1 MPQEALAS
9 PAVCVLCSTQVLRID
24 RSAINIGQGIPAMSH
39 QAFDLL
45 VFIGRFQPFHRSH
58 AAILSA
64 ALERSAHV
72 LVLVGS
78 ANVARSTRNPFTAGE
93 REVMIRASFPQAGEA
108 LHIRAIPD
116 FPYLEDLWLRSIQ
129 DAVKSVAE
137 PMEAK
142 RIGLIGHFKDD
153 TSYYLRMFPQWPL
166 VEMPNH
172 EGRSS
177 TELREL
183 LFESSGNGM
192 RLVLASALTQ
202 ATADFVE
209 AFQRLPQF
217 AQLVEEQSFLKAY
230 RQQFAAYPYPP
241 TFVTVDAVVVHSGHI
256 LLVERKAM
264 PGRGLY
270 ALPGGFL
277 HQGERLVEG
286 VIRELKEETRLK
298 LPVPVLKGSLKDS
311 RVFDDP
317 QRSQRGRTITH
328 AFHFDFPTGELPP
341 VKGGDDAAKARWLPL
356 ADFYALN
363 GVMLEDH
370 WHIVTAF
377 IGGA

>member
-1 MPQEALAS
+1 
-9 PAVCVLCSTQVLRID
+9 
-24 RSAINIGQGIPAMSH
+24 MSH
-39 QAFDLL
+39 QADDLL

-64 ALERSAHV
+64 ALNKAANV

-78 ANVARSTRNPFTAGE
+78 ANAARSTRNPFTASE
-93 REVMIRASFPQAGEA
+93 REVMIRASFPQASAA

-116 FPYLEDLWLRSIQ
+116 YPYLEDLWLRTIQ
-129 DAVKSVAE
+129 EAVKSVAE
-137 PMEAK
+137 PIGAR
-142 RIGLIGHFKDD
+142 RIGLIGHFKDE
-153 TSYYLRMFPQWPL
+153 TSYYLRMFPQWTL
-166 VEMPNH
+166 AEMPNH

-183 LFESSGNGM
+183 LFESQGNGT
-192 RLVLASALTQ
+192 RLVLASALTP
-202 ATADFVE
+202 AAAEFIE

-217 AQLVEEQSFLKAY
+217 AQLVEEHAFIQRY
-230 RQQFAAYPYPP
+230 RQQFAASPYPP
-241 TFVTVDAVVVHSGHI
+241 TFVTVDAVVIHSGHI

-277 HQGERLVEG
+277 HAGERLIDG

-298 LPVPVLKGSLKDS
+298 LPVPVLKGSIKES

-328 AFHFDFPTGELPP
+328 AFHFDFPSGELPP

-356 ADFYALN
+356 ADFYALD
-363 GVMLEDH
+363 GIMFEDH

>member
-1 MPQEALAS
+1 
-9 PAVCVLCSTQVLRID
+9 
-24 RSAINIGQGIPAMSH
+24 MSDK
-39 QAFDLL
+39 AYDLL

-58 AAILSA
+58 AAIVTA
-64 ALERSAHV
+64 ALDKADQV

-78 ANVARSTRNPFTAGE
+78 ANTARSTRNPFTAGE
-93 REVMIRASFPQAGEA
+93 REVMIRESFPRAGA
-108 LHIRAIPD
+108 SLHIRAIPD
-116 FPYLEDLWLRSIQ
+116 YPYMEDLWLRQIQ
-129 DAVKSVAE
+129 DAVKAVAE
-137 PMEAK
+137 PAGAR

-153 TSYYLRMFPQWPL
+153 SSYYLRMFPQWTL
-166 VEMPNH
+166 VEMPDH

-183 LFESSGNGM
+183 LFEPNGNGTRM
-192 RLVLASALTQ
+192 VLASALTP
-202 ATADFVE
+202 AAAEFVAE
-209 AFQRLPQF
+209 FQRLPQF
-217 AQLVEEQSFLKAY
+217 PQLAEEHAFLKAY

-241 TFVTVDAVVVHSGHI
+241 TFVTVDAVVIHSGHI

-264 PGRGLY
+264 PGRGLH
-270 ALPGGFL
+270 ALPGGFID
-277 HQGERLVEG
+277 QGERLVDG
-286 VIRELKEETRLK
+286 AIRELKEETRLK
-298 LPVPVLKGSLKDS
+298 LPVPVLKGSIKGS

-341 VKGGDDAAKARWLPL
+341 VKGGDDAAKARWMPL
-356 ADFYALN
+356 ADFYALD
-363 GVMLEDH
+363 GVMFEDH